1 MPCIFFD
8 ILDDT
13 YESIVHKLNCKLL
26 LNIPEYIGIEYIKV
40 NRLSL
45 ISDEFIEYSDKL
57 NRLINGPKNTQFI
70 FNVKVSGLYTL
81 GRMNIL

>member
-1 MPCIFFD
+1 VPCIFFD
-8 ILDDT
+8 IIDDT

-26 LNIPEYIGIEYIKV
+26 LHIPEYMGIEHIKV

-45 ISDEFIEYSDKL
+45 ISNEYIEYSDKL
-57 NRLINGPKNTQFI
+57 NRLIPGPKNTQFI

-81 GRMNIL
+81 GIMNIL